1 LLHLFV
7 VILAAGFMF
16 LAECLGAPASL
27 LRAGA
32 QPAGYPRALVLDG
45 VATLLAE
52 GGNSWTSTV
61 SRDPFHSCDNQNPAS
76 WPVPEKRGIG
86 FRSVQLVGDMAIVS
100 CCVTDRGQAHRAV
113 DFAATTTVRCTVS

>member
-1 LLHLFV
+1 MLHLFV
-7 VILAAGFMF
+7 VIPAAGFMF

-52 GGNSWTSTV
+52 GWQLVDKYGV
-61 SRDPFHSCDNQNPAS
+61 AR
-76 WPVPEKRGIG
+76 PVP
-86 FRSVQLVGDMAIVS
+86 F
-100 CCVTDRGQAHRAV
+100 
-113 DFAATTTVRCTVS
+113 VR